1 MGVALHGSGGKP
13 TVPRRKF
20 HLSVFRRLRFEGK
33 QINHRAVY
41 VTERNHGGKTAVPS
55 CTTAV
60 SLECSGKAP
69 PTAAAM
75 SNHCYRTPQDYITS
89 LRLLLLAYS
98 SCEPPPPEVQVHQVG
113 LPAPAPSPP
122 RTAAA
127 LPTLEAL
134 AWQRSAGR
142 QPEFVPTP
150 LHPSSRASASSTQS
164 SSNGSSSSWERSES
178 RSSSRTSGSTQA
190 QKPSTFHCSAR
201 RLGKRSKP
209 RKRKQAATS
218 ARQPHKRSRVRE
230 TTKSTAAV
238 PLEAQNVME
247 EFDDMLFGMLF

>member
-1 MGVALHGSGGKP
+1 M
-13 TVPRRKF
+13 PRRKI
-20 HLSVFRRLRFEGK
+20 HLSVFRRLQFEGK
-33 QINHRAVY
+33 QINQRAVY
-41 VTERNHGGKTAVPS
+41 VTECNHGGKTAVPS

-60 SLECSGKAP
+60 FLEGAGKAP

-89 LRLLLLAYS
+89 LRLLLAYS
-98 SCEPPPPEVQVHQVG
+98 SCEPPPPEVQAHQVG

-134 AWQRSAGR
+134 AWQRSGER

-178 RSSSRTSGSTQA
+178 RSSSRPSDSTQA

-201 RLGKRSKP
+201 RLGKRSNT
-209 RKRKQAATS
+209 RKRKQAVTS